1 MAREPNAAMTRELAQ
16 MCVEDEGLLCAALHV
31 RAPNVQALHDARE
44 LAREV
49 SAGELRLAAGASL
62 GAALREIYAASIE
75 DQETWG
81 YAAGAEKA
89 PAGRPEIQ
97 EPSR

>member
-1 MAREPNAAMTRELAQ
+1 MPISPDANMQRDLARLCA
-16 MCVEDEGLLCAALHV
+16 EDDGLLCASLHV

-44 LAREV
+44 LARRV
-49 SAGELRLAAGASL
+49 AAGEASLEPGASL
-62 GAALREIYAASIE
+62 GAALQRVYAASIE

-81 YAAGAEKA
+81 YALAADVPVGES
-89 PAGRPEIQ
+89 EIG